1 MRVDVSEIKSFR
13 TCKRQWQL
21 SSRNQFHLA
30 PRYIKPAFTFGTMF
44 HESLHSLYLGVPVE
58 KVIERVEKDITGDEV
73 ALIPMIKGYAKEV
86 LPDDLER
93 FRVVDIEHKFD
104 FVPLD
109 PETGDLILEDFHFC
123 GSIDMIA
130 IDEEQQMMYGF
141 EHKTCKKF
149 RDEQYMWMDEQPRM
163 YVIAMQ
169 QYVEKYNKQHGTSYV
184 VGGVFMNEVKKLMRK
199 FEYKRTLCNYPEEDL
214 HNFLMSVLTTC
225 THMVELTR
233 TDKQIYPQPSYMGC
247 QMCDFKDICHLYQY
261 QTLDKDVILAEFEE
275 EFAVRE
281 EDHLDEKV
289 ERSNENASN
298 SAQ

>member
-44 HESLHSLYLGVPVE
+44 HEALHALYLGVPVE
-58 KVIERVEKDITGDEV
+58 KVIEQVERDITGDEV
-73 ALIPMIKGYAKEV
+73 ALVPMIKGYAKEV
-86 LPDDLER
+86 LSDDLER
-93 FRVVDIEHKFD
+93 FRIVDIEHKFD

-109 PETGDLILEDFHFC
+109 PETGEAILEDFHFC

-130 IDEEQQMMYGF
+130 VDDEQSMMYGF
-141 EHKTCKKF
+141 EHKSCKKF

-163 YVIAMQ
+163 YTIALRK
-169 QYVEKYNKQHGTSYV
+169 YVHKYNKEHGTNYQ
-184 VGGVFMNEVKKLMRK
+184 VGGVYMNEVKKLMRK
-199 FEYKRTLCNYPEEDL
+199 FEMKRTLCTYPEDDL
-214 HNFLMSVLTTC
+214 ENFIGSIMATCHNMYDLVHDSSMAV
-225 THMVELTR
+225 
-233 TDKQIYPQPSYMGC
+233 YPQPSYMGC

-261 QTLDKDVILAEFEE
+261 QNLSKDVILKEFEE

-281 EDHLDEKV
+281 MDHLDEKE
-289 ERSNENASN
+289 ERSN
-298 SAQ
+298 